1 MDSGSRKIEKIVSK
15 SLKGEYQLPMWAAVF
30 ILVAGLVT
38 FGGYYGV
45 KKYNLYQAREAG
57 KEQIT
62 NAILLAQ
69 QEELTKAKEEIE
81 ALKNGGSAG
90 TKAQDILVSEPTSRL
105 AAVVK
110 EWRPRTADIQCRW
123 DGLFGEETS
132 SGSGL
137 WLSTHNAVITS
148 EHVVVKEGVFIGPP
162 VKADSCS
169 VKLPGGETVTVNN
182 EDISGWQGVP
192 EVAILKIRKPS
203 SVMRQTISTLN
214 SVCKSKAVS
223 GDRVVILGYPGIGA
237 KGDVTV
243 TDGIISGYEDNFY
256 ITSAKIERGVSGGV
270 AVLVDENCYLGSP
283 IFVRAGE
290 IESLGRVLDARLL
303 IK

>member
-1 MDSGSRKIEKIVSK
+1 MDSGGEAKKIISK
-15 SLKGEYQLPMWAAVF
+15 GLTGDYKLPTWAAVL
-30 ILVAGLVT
+30 ILASGLIVI
-38 FGGYYGV
+38 GGYYV
-45 KKYNLYQAREAG
+45 SKEYKTYQNNQAE
-57 KEQIT
+57 
-62 NAILLAQ
+62 ILLTQ
-69 QEELTKAKEEIE
+69 QEELAIARQEIE
-81 ALKNGGSAG
+81 ALKNGGVFSK
-90 TKAQDILVSEPTSRL
+90 KAEDILVSQSGSGL

-132 SGSGL
+132 NGSGL

-148 EHVVVKEGVFIGPP
+148 EHVVVREDVFISSSA
-162 VKADSCS
+162 KADSCS
-169 VKLPGGETVTVNN
+169 VKLPGGETVTVSN

-192 EVAILKIRKPS
+192 EVAILKIRNPS
-203 SVMRQTISTLN
+203 SVMRQTVSTLN
-214 SVCKSKAVS
+214 SVCKSKAAS
-223 GDRVVILGYPGIGA
+223 GDRVVILGYPAIGA

-270 AVLVDENCYLGSP
+270 AVLVDKNCYLGSP
-283 IFVRAGE
+283 VFVRAGE